1 MNLDCYLDADFSGF
15 WKNEDDQDTVCENS
29 RTRWLYI
36 ALGMKA
42 SDLYL
47 PIKLGGWK
55 IALSQAMQ
63 NIIPLRKFLQ
73 EVGTQLKMDFVSPI
87 IIHFTVFEDN
97 NGPLG
102 LDISLSKT
110 PRNRHIAV
118 KYYFFRIHVGKDI
131 GIMI

>member
-47 PIKLGGWK
+47 PIKLGG
-55 IALSQAMQ
+55 
-63 NIIPLRKFLQ
+63 
-73 EVGTQLKMDFVSPI
+73 
-87 IIHFTVFEDN
+87 
-97 NGPLG
+97 
-102 LDISLSKT
+102 
-110 PRNRHIAV
+110 
-118 KYYFFRIHVGKDI
+118 
-131 GIMI
+131 